1 MSCGGCFK
9 LLNNL
14 HETSI
19 RLRAHSGW
27 RNGEDDR
34 FPMGYASRRV
44 NEHRLLPSTRIPN
57 AREEEIIKG

>member
-1 MSCGGCFK
+1 M
-9 LLNNL
+9 NNL

-57 AREEEIIKG
+57 TGEEEIIKG

>member
-1 MSCGGCFK
+1 M
-9 LLNNL
+9 NNL